1 MVGMPVFIDQG
12 DVLRRMTDAGIGV
25 GVSKSATG
33 EELYRAIVGV
43 RDNPVYKQNI
53 NKLSRVFRDKRCTSL
68 NLVHFR
74 QCAIVSMRLGL
85 ELKLSNLIG

>member
-12 DVLRRMTDAGIGV
+12 DVLRRMTDAGIAV

-33 EELYRAIVGV
+33 EELYRAIVEV

-68 NLVHFR
+68 N
-74 QCAIVSMRLGL
+74 
-85 ELKLSNLIG
+85 